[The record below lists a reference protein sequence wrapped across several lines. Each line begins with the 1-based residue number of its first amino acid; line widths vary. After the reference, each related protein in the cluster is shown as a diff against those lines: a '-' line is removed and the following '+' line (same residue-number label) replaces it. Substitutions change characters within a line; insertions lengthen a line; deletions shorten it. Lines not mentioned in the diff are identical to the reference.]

1 MRKLG
6 FKPGMRVFYANAPQQ
21 FDALVGALPD
31 GVKVLK
37 RPSVGLDLAML
48 FVIDRAALARALAT
62 LQPKLQPAGMIW
74 VAWPKRASGVQTD
87 ITEDVVREVALP
99 RGLVDVKVCAID
111 EVWSGLKL
119 VIRKE
124 LRDALNDNR
133 PRTRE
138 RVPRPR
144 KSVVRTNRRREAARI
159 RRRVS
164 R

>member
-6 FKPGMRVFYANAPQQ
+6 FAPGMRVHYANAPEH
-21 FDALVGALPD
+21 FADLVGELPD
-31 GVKVLK
+31 DVRVLQ
-37 RPSVGLDLAML
+37 RPAANLDLAML
-48 FVIDRAALARALAT
+48 FVTERAALARGLQR

-74 VAWPKRASGVQTD
+74 VAWPKRASKVPTD

-124 LRDALNDNR
+124 
-133 PRTRE
+133 
-138 RVPRPR
+138 
-144 KSVVRTNRRREAARI
+144 
-159 RRRVS
+159 RRVKPAP
-164 R
+164 